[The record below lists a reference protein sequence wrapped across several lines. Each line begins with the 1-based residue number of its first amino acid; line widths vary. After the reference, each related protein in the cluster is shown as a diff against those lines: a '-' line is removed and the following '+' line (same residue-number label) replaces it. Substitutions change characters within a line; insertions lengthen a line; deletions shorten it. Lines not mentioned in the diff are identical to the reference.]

1 MYTPPHPPSVPSGGN
16 FFTSTLFYFSVLT
29 CVCVY
34 RLSAE
39 VLALSLG
46 VSQSECQ
53 WDFLHPVGSRSLH
66 SGRGSGLLHHHTPL
80 LVVPQSGQSAGGC
93 GLSHS
98 DSPGQAESQ
107 KGRAGG
113 TSAD

>member
-1 MYTPPHPPSVPSGGN
+1 M
-16 FFTSTLFYFSVLT
+16 
-29 CVCVY
+29 Y

-53 WDFLHPVGSRSLH
+53 WDFLHPVGTRSLH
-66 SGRGSGLLHHHTPL
+66 GGRGSGLLHHHTPL

-107 KGRAGG
+107 KGRAGLVLIDTHERG
-113 TSAD
+113 TLCNPVSVILHFSLTYISQG